1 MAYPAPERSSGAAN
15 AMERTTGL
23 VSPGNGC
30 ATSSA
35 SPHERQR
42 DAIDS
47 VDCPCR
53 RRLGGPELQGE
64 RQNAG
69 GKQ

>member
-1 MAYPAPERSSGAAN
+1 MKNYDFPIQFRALYDRAVVLYAKG
-15 AMERTTGL
+15 
-23 VSPGNGC
+23 
-30 ATSSA
+30 
-35 SPHERQR
+35 QR

-53 RRLGGPELQGE
+53 RRLVGPELQGE